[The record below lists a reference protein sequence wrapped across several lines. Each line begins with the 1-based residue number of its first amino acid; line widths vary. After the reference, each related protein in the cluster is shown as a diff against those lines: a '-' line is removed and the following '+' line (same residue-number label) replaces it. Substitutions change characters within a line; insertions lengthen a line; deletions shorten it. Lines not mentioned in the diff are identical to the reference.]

1 MKDGR
6 DTPPTDKGPGTLKGA
21 ATIPAG
27 VRPPAGS
34 QTVGTDEDEGLAPG
48 TRLGKYE
55 IVRRLGGG
63 GMGAVYE
70 AIHTAMSKPVA
81 LKTLAARVAAEPR
94 AQARF
99 LREAEAASRL
109 DHPHVVDATDFGT
122 DEGISYLVM
131 ELLRGEDLGALFE

>member
-1 MKDGR
+1 MKDPSEP
-6 DTPPTDKGPGTLKGA
+6 PPTDRAPGTLKGA
-21 ATIPAG
+21 ATIPG
-27 VRPPAGS
+27 PRPPVVS
-34 QTVGTDEDEGLAPG
+34 QAAGTDEEEGLAPG

-109 DHPHVVDATDFGT
+109 DHPHVVDATDFG
-122 DEGISYLVM
+122 
-131 ELLRGEDLGALFE
+131 